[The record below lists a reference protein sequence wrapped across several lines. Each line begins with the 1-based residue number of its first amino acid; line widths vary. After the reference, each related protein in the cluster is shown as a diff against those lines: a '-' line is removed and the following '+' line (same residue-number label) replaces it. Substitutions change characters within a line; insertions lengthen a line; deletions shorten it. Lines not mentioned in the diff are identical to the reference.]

1 MIPISTPRKSSA
13 ARLITTCLLG
23 RCGKERHFAVPSAGK
38 LYPYELRVVRYHGD
52 RVSGTETV
60 SVATLISFLERL
72 ASHEPT
78 ALEIDIIYV
87 PGISMRKYGERG
99 YVYGLQDCGH
109 LIANIII
116 GAAESGLACSL
127 DYAPIRDS
135 ALQSGRPWETSR
147 VCTIR
152 IDFPDPGGCGS
163 GSELREVTGSSDLL
177 RLMASRRSATSFS
190 DTPVPATTIEEVT
203 IAATRLA
210 RRIRPSGDTDTL
222 TIDVATRSSGW
233 WVQRLGEEG
242 SGPAF
247 SPPRRAEGLCPVDL
261 FMNQRFVEQA
271 QAIVLISASATNA
284 LWQPASNIRAG
295 QLGQCFYISALERDL
310 GICCVGGFDCGEAS
324 RVFSLPHGRQPVY
337 AMVLGRRGAHQEKED
352 RVYRVAFRGLQ
363 HDRRSDKEFS
373 HA

>member
-1 MIPISTPRKSSA
+1 MTHYAPRKFSA
-13 ARLITTCLLG
+13 SRLIADCLLG
-23 RCGKERHFAVPSAGK
+23 CCGKGRYFAVPSAGK

-52 RVSGTETV
+52 RVSGAETV
-60 SVATLISFLERL
+60 SVTTLISFLERL

-78 ALEIDIIYV
+78 ALGIDIIYA

-109 LIANIII
+109 LIANIIV
-116 GAAESGLACSL
+116 GAAESGLVCSL
-127 DYAPIRDS
+127 DYAPIRDP
-135 ALQSGRPWETSR
+135 ALQSGRQWETSR

-152 IDFPDPGGCGS
+152 IDFADPGGYGS
-163 GSELREVTGSSDLL
+163 GSELREVAGSSDLL

-203 IAATRLA
+203 IAAMRLA
-210 RRIRPSGDTDTL
+210 RRVRPCSDTDTL

-233 WVQRLGEEG
+233 WVRRLGEEG
-242 SGPAF
+242 SEAVF
-247 SPPRRAEGLCPVDL
+247 SPPRRAEGLCPVAL

-271 QAIVLISASATNA
+271 QAIILISASAMNP

-324 RVFSLPHGRQPVY
+324 RVFSLPHGMQPVY